1 MNTAHI
7 PLKPAHNAA
16 LNSASPNNFL
26 RGIIERD
33 LAAGT
38 HATIVTRFPPE
49 PNGFLHIGH
58 AKSICL
64 NFGLAKDF
72 GGVCHLRFDDTNPE
86 KESQVF
92 ADSIMDGVQ
101 WLTGKTVGASTN
113 TKPAVTKPAAI
124 DATTPLF
131 FASDYF
137 DAMHACAVYL
147 LEQGLA
153 YVDEQTP
160 EQTKQNRGTLTQA
173 GMDSPFRGRSV
184 TDNLTRFAQMRAGE
198 HAEGSMV
205 LRAKIDMASPNM
217 NMRDPAIYRIRH
229 VAHHRT
235 GAAWCIYPM

>member
-7 PLKPAHNAA
+7 PLKPVHNAA
-16 LNSASPNNFL
+16 LNSAAPNNFL

-38 HATIVTRFPPE
+38 HQRIVTRFPPE

-101 WLTGKTVGASTN
+101 WLTGKNIG
-113 TKPAVTKPAAI
+113 TKPAAGDAI
-124 DATTPLF
+124 TATTPLF

-137 DAMHACAVYL
+137 DTMHACAVYL
-147 LEQGLA
+147 IEQGLA

-160 EQTKQNRGTLTQA
+160 EQTKLNRGTLTLA
-173 GMDSPFRGRSV
+173 A
-184 TDNLTRFAQMRAGE
+184 LTARFVIAVWLTM
-198 HAEGSMV
+198 
-205 LRAKIDMASPNM
+205 
-217 NMRDPAIYRIRH
+217 
-229 VAHHRT
+229 
-235 GAAWCIYPM
+235 